1 MTLRGPED
9 MRGLAADPAAPDR
22 LREFLARC
30 PIASRRTAWRAIAGI
45 SALFLVKAVVL
56 AFWVTPLWDI
66 PDESGHYGI
75 VADLAEGR
83 GLPVPGKTTL
93 PADVLA
99 DWSKGKT
106 AGPYLN
112 WVAQHPPLYHLLAAP
127 ILSAA
132 KAVTAEPRWLY
143 RAPRLLSAI
152 SGAAAL
158 LLFFAAFLEA
168 TADPLLSF
176 AAAAGVGF
184 VPMYSHL
191 ASGTNHDILL
201 ALASGLAALGFAR
214 LARSGSFADAMT
226 MAGGLAVAGG
236 VKLSAVVP
244 AAVLTLLA
252 ALRLKAC
259 GKLRLLQVVA
269 IGATSVSLALAWT
282 LRHWILF
289 GNTRVHPVSKE
300 PFRLSSFLDYL
311 RSEPVLDHTFK
322 NLFGLIGWMGTGR
335 GEVRWFQ
342 VSGVFLAPYVLLGAL
357 CAAGAAVWFWEKGG
371 SRRAA
376 RAVCGAIAASVFLFC
391 YLAFFSG
398 AGAPGL
404 LKGIVYS
411 LIAAVPFVALPG
423 AFGGATAEE
432 KVFAGSQLVFLVFCA
447 AYLVNSFEAFEI
459 YGQMRATNGRYFFA
473 VLPFLVFAFPIA
485 AARNFEG
492 GRRRDAVLLIILVA
506 LFVNETA
513 FFLLRVIPFYRSGA

>member
-1 MTLRGPED
+1 MTEPGSHR
-9 MRGLAADPAAPDR
+9 DR
-22 LREFLARC
+22 KRM
-30 PIASRRTAWRAIAGI
+30 IRRAMGVIAGV
-45 SALFLVKAVVL
+45 FLVKSVVL
-56 AFWVTPLWDI
+56 AFWVTPLWDV

-75 VADLAEGR
+75 VADLAQGR
-83 GLPVPGKTTL
+83 GLPVPGATTL

-132 KAVTAEPRWLY
+132 KAVTADPQWLY

-158 LLFFAAFLEA
+158 LVFFAAFLEA
-168 TADPLLSF
+168 TADPMLSF

-191 ASGTNHDILL
+191 SSGTNHDILL

-226 MAGGLAVAGG
+226 MAAGLALAGG

-244 AAVLTLLA
+244 AAALTLLA
-252 ALRLKAC
+252 AFRLRAR
-259 GKLRLLQVVA
+259 GSRRLAQAAV
-269 IGATSVSLALAWT
+269 IGMTSVSLALAWT
-282 LRHWILF
+282 LRHWLLF
-289 GNTRVHPVSKE
+289 GNARVHPVSKE

-311 RSEPVLDHTFK
+311 RAEPVLDHTFK
-322 NLFGLIGWMGTGR
+322 NFFGLIGWMGTGG

-342 VSGVFLAPYVLLGAL
+342 VSGVFLAPYLLLAL
-357 CAAGAAVWFWEKGG
+357 SCAAGAAFWFWRQGG
-371 SRRAA
+371 SRRTA
-376 RAVCGAIAASVFLFC
+376 RAICGASAASVFLLC
-391 YLAFFSG
+391 LTFFSG

-411 LIAAVPFVALPG
+411 VLAAVPFVALPR
-423 AFGGATAEE
+423 AFGRGSAAE
-432 KVFAGSQLVFLVFCA
+432 KVLAGSQLVFLVFCA
-447 AYLVNSFEAFEI
+447 AYLVNSFEAYEI

-473 VLPFLVFAFPIA
+473 VLPFLVLAFPIA
-485 AARNFEG
+485 AARNFAA
-492 GRRRDAVLLIILVA
+492 GRRRDAVLLTILVA
-506 LFVNETA
+506 LFLNETA
-513 FFLLRVIPFYRSGA
+513 FFLLRVVPFYRDGS